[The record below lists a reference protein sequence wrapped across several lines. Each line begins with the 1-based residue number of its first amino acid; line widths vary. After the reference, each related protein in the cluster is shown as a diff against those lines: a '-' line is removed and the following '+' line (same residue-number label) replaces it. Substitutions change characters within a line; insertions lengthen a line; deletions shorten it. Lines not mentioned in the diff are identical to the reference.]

1 MSAVV
6 ITGVSRGLGAALF
19 NACNARNDRILAVGR
34 HFTDEQRA
42 VRDARPIEVT
52 LHATDLE
59 DPRWLPDADTL
70 RPFLRDSPDAVLIH
84 NAAVV
89 EPIGAI
95 GALQLEPVVTSV
107 AVNFTAPVLITNAF
121 LRAAPDDARL
131 RILFISSGA
140 AHRVIDG
147 WALYCA
153 TKAAGESFFNAL
165 ASQTRDNPRVT
176 VVNVDP
182 GKMDTGMQADIR
194 RAAASRAYFPDQ
206 QRWLDAK
213 EQGQLADPAEVADRI
228 IKEHL
233 S

>member
-1 MSAVV
+1 
-6 ITGVSRGLGAALF
+6 
-19 NACNARNDRILAVGR
+19 
-34 HFTDEQRA
+34 
-42 VRDARPIEVT
+42 
-52 LHATDLE
+52 
-59 DPRWLPDADTL
+59 
-70 RPFLRDSPDAVLIH
+70 
-84 NAAVV
+84 
-89 EPIGAI
+89 
-95 GALQLEPVVTSV
+95 
-107 AVNFTAPVLITNAF
+107 VLITNAF
-121 LRAAPDDARL
+121 MRAAPSDARL

-153 TKAAGESFFNAL
+153 TKAAGEMFFDAL
-165 ASQTRDNPRVT
+165 ASQTRDDPRVT

-182 GKMDTGMQADIR
+182 GKMDTRMQADIR

-206 QRWLDAK
+206 QHWLDAK